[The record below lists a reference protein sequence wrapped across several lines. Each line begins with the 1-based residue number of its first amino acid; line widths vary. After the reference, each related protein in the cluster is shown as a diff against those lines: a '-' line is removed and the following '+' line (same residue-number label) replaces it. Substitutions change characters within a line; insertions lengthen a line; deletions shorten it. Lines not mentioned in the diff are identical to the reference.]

1 MKWNLNKLKKV
12 AKSRAVS
19 ASSEITAMSQG
30 LLATQLSKSLNE
42 LLNKMIDGRPSIYDK
57 AMDATYNN
65 SATRPDLGG
74 SYHRLFDG
82 GHTIKEALEASGNAS
97 PDDDIFQEALGT
109 MQGLLRDGTTVRGL
123 PLATWDKDTFN
134 SVAKSLNS
142 TFHIPKTWFYDLNTY
157 DAAEV
162 LGAAVGAI
170 VILFNWK
177 QAETETF
184 GQLVGEMGLDVAL
197 GANPLLLILTVVAF
211 ARAFHKARQSGEYKE
226 LADGT
231 FRDSLGAGA
240 TIAAVAVVGGP
251 AIIALLVGIVT
262 GVVVNKLTKKVSV
275 VEISEYAAKQ
285 MPLVVAE
292 AKNAWDSGTFKD
304 FGKLQNSVNSTAGWA
319 KRRLGKFKIP

>member
-1 MKWNLNKLKKV
+1 MKWNLNKLKKAATSKV
-12 AKSRAVS
+12 AS

-42 LLNKMIDGRPSIYDK
+42 LLHKMVDGRPSTYDK
-57 AMDATYNN
+57 AMDAKYINP
-65 SATRPDLGG
+65 ATKPEMGG
-74 SYHRLFDG
+74 SYNPLFDG
-82 GHTIKEALEASGNAS
+82 GHTIKEALEAS

-109 MQGLLRDGTTVRGL
+109 MQGLLRDGTTIRGL

-134 SVAKSLNS
+134 SVAESLDS

-177 QAETETF
+177 QAETENF
-184 GQLVGEMGLDVAL
+184 GKLVGEMGLDVAL
-197 GANPLLLILTVVAF
+197 EANPLLLILTVVAF

-231 FRDSLGAGA
+231 FRDGLGVGA
-240 TIAAVAVVGGP
+240 TMGAIWIVGGP

-285 MPLVVAE
+285 IPLVVAE
-292 AKNAWDSGTFKD
+292 AKNEWNSRTFKD
-304 FGKLQNSVNSTAGWA
+304 FGKAPAFGKINSRMG
-319 KRRLGKFKIP
+319 